1 MNSVL
6 TIAETVPVVAAQS
19 VHVTVFK
26 RSIFERKIIQRN
38 GFA

>member
-6 TIAETVPVVAAQS
+6 TIAETVPLVAAQS
-19 VHVTVFK
+19 VHIKIFK
-26 RSIFERKIIQRN
+26 RSIFERKFIQRN